1 MGSRRRGRDTIKPWL
16 SARLDCKEGR
26 FVQVG
31 NSLLL
36 SKKFQ
41 ALTAGARFLYL
52 CMTME
57 SAGKR
62 EFIFPKSAAEKYGIA
77 RNSLTRQV
85 AELQDKG
92 FISVQSIDML
102 FRRLI
107 LGMALDIEHFEKVK
121 LLNAMKNKNDDGY
134 SILRSYFV
142 SLETG
147 GPANDKERSKLFG
160 EIENNRSSIYC
171 RDMLSHIPAGQEY
184 PVWVFLEVITF
195 GRFLS
200 FLKFCADYFD
210 DDSLR
215 DDYYMMKKVKSLRNA
230 AGHSHGRQE

>member
-1 MGSRRRGRDTIKPWL
+1 MGNRRRGRGTIKPWL

-36 SKKFQ
+36 SKEFQ

-85 AELQDKG
+85 AELQNKG
-92 FISVQSIDML
+92 FISVQS
-102 FRRLI
+102 
-107 LGMALDIEHFEKVK
+107 MANLRQPNE
-121 LLNAMKNKNDDGY
+121 Y
-134 SILRSYFV
+134 SFCKSWR
-142 SLETG
+142 
-147 GPANDKERSKLFG
+147 
-160 EIENNRSSIYC
+160 ENTR
-171 RDMLSHIPAGQEY
+171 
-184 PVWVFLEVITF
+184 T
-195 GRFLS
+195 
-200 FLKFCADYFD
+200 
-210 DDSLR
+210 
-215 DDYYMMKKVKSLRNA
+215 
-230 AGHSHGRQE
+230 